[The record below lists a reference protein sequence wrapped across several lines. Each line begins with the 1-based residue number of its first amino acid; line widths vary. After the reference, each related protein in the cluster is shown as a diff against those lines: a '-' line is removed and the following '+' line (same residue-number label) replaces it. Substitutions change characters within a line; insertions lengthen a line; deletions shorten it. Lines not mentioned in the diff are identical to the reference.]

1 MGSCSERTTIEH
13 KFELSSTIVSRFLT
27 QQNSGQFNLSKLR
40 GRPFDFWGGRGEWVI
55 SEKKIPADWFRVRK
69 NFCKEITGGKNL
81 LHWKNYL
88 SWLII
93 LAKNLTLHRC
103 MSGKKNSIT
112 RGLEEQKSH
121 PNQIAHITHQ
131 KWNGRPLKALSLV
144 LIYGALP
151 EFICHDC
158 LSNPGPIKV

>member
-1 MGSCSERTTIEH
+1 MAY
-13 KFELSSTIVSRFLT
+13 
-27 QQNSGQFNLSKLR
+27 N
-40 GRPFDFWGGRGEWVI
+40 P
-55 SEKKIPADWFRVRK
+55 
-69 NFCKEITGGKNL
+69 
-81 LHWKNYL
+81 
-88 SWLII
+88 
-93 LAKNLTLHRC
+93 
-103 MSGKKNSIT
+103 GKKSYTTPLYVGEKTSIT

-131 KWNGRPLKALSLV
+131 KWNGRPLKVLSLV